1 MSGRTAGSEMLGIFC
16 LRNTAVSSG
25 EWWENLSLGW
35 DWNFHT
41 HVFRLEIAGIHLR
54 GGGEFG
60 DGKKPKCL
68 SLYGLYE

>member
-16 LRNTAVSSG
+16 LRNTAVSLAY
-25 EWWENLSLGW
+25 LSLGW